1 VRLFPNI
8 QFINLDALT
17 YAGKLS
23 NIEVSDLPNYHF
35 AQCDI
40 RDSDAIKLVYEQ
52 YKPTDCIHF
61 AAESHVDNSIKNP

>member
-1 VRLFPNI
+1 VRLCPEI
-8 QFINLDALT
+8 TFINLDALT

-23 NIEVSDLPNYHF
+23 NIEVSDLPNYYF

-40 RDSDAIKLVYEQ
+40 RNIEEISAIYQQ

>member
-1 VRLFPNI
+1 VRLYPEI
-8 QFINLDALT
+8 TFINLDALT

-40 RDSDAIKLVYEQ
+40 RDINAIRAIYQQ
-52 YKPTDCIHF
+52 YQPTECIHF